1 MSRRKKSGCL
11 PGVIGLVVLAVIG
24 YVVVADSSEPVPRPT
39 VEPGGTSAQ
48 PTTTHPK
55 AERSTTPKAQHP
67 TSAQPKPPTTVSPV
81 DPVSKLSFVDTAA
94 AKRALPGLPVKGR
107 APLTG
112 YRREAFGTAWVDV
125 NGNGCDTRND
135 ILRRDLENK
144 VVQDCV
150 VLSGVL
156 HDPYSGD
163 RVTFT
168 RGPVTSLEVQI
179 DHVVPLANAW
189 QTGAKYWS
197 DDKRE
202 RFAND
207 RRNLLAVRGDLNL
220 QKSDGDAAT
229 WLPPKKSFR
238 CTYVSMQILTKQRY
252 GLWVTAPEEAAMAR
266 ILSSC

>member
-1 MSRRKKSGCL
+1 MTRPRQSGCL
-11 PGVIGLVVLAVIG
+11 PGLVGLAILAVIG
-24 YVVVADSSEPVPRPT
+24 FVVVGGMSDPVPQPT
-39 VEPGGTSAQ
+39 VK
-48 PTTTHPK
+48 PTASSP
-55 AERSTTPKAQHP
+55 R
-67 TSAQPKPPTTVSPV
+67 PKPTNSKPKPTKSAEPTEPASR
-81 DPVSKLSFVDTAA
+81 LAFVDIEAA
-94 AKRALPGLPVKGR
+94 REALPALPVKGR
-107 APLTG
+107 APLTD
-112 YRREAFGTAWVDV
+112 YSREAFGAAWSDV

-135 ILRRDLENK
+135 ILRRDLKHK

-156 HDPYSGD
+156 DDPYSGH
-163 RVTFT
+163 RVQFT

-179 DHVVPLANAW
+179 DHVVPLANSW
-189 QTGAKYWS
+189 QTGAKYWT
-197 DDKRE
+197 DDKRQ

-252 GLWVTAPEEAAMAR
+252 GLWITAPEKQAMDR